1 MTFARFVVCL
11 PACLL
16 LANTA
21 IAGNGLGTPVGVTVG
36 EVVGVGSALP
46 IAGLSLLGVAA
57 VGLAIGVRFVRR
69 KRRDKYTGLTP
80 RCCRPGDWML
90 PAARGAG

>member
-16 LANTA
+16 LADTA
-21 IAGNGLGTPVGVTVG
+21 IAGNALGVPLGIALG
-36 EVVGVGSALP
+36 EVLGVATLGSALP

-57 VGLAIGVRFVRR
+57 AGLAIGVRIVRR
-69 KRRDKYTGLTP
+69 KRRDK
-80 RCCRPGDWML
+80 
-90 PAARGAG
+90 

>member
-16 LANTA
+16 LADTA
-21 IAGNGLGTPVGVTVG
+21 IAGLISLGAPPL
-36 EVVGVGSALP
+36 GSALP

-57 VGLAIGVRFVRR
+57 AGLAIGVRIIRR
-69 KRRDKYTGLTP
+69 KRRDK
-80 RCCRPGDWML
+80 
-90 PAARGAG
+90 

>member
-36 EVVGVGSALP
+36 VTVGEVVGVGSALP

-57 VGLAIGVRFVRR
+57 VGLAIGVRIIRR
-69 KRRDKYTGLTP
+69 KRRDK
-80 RCCRPGDWML
+80 
-90 PAARGAG
+90 